1 MALNSNLSNTYNFDP
16 NLGEIVIGALARCGI
31 RRSEITQQ
39 HLADARFESNLVQSE
54 MAGEG
59 INLWQVE
66 LHVEPLLAGVSTYN
80 VPDTTVF
87 VLDVYIRQN
96 PGSGMP
102 IDRLIIPISR
112 SDWAATANKTM
123 PGFPT
128 SYWWNQQLQPTI
140 TLWPVPQQ
148 DGGEL
153 RYYRQTRAM
162 DANLING
169 EQPQIPFAAYDYF
182 TAALAVRLAVIYAPD
197 RLAMLMPMKQ
207 QAYMKYLQASTEST
221 PITMNIEMRSYFRV
235 G

>member
-1 MALNSNLSNTYNFDP
+1 MALNTNLSGAYNFDP
-16 NLGEIVIGALARCGI
+16 ALGEIVIGAYARCGI
-31 RRSEITQQ
+31 RRTELTQQ
-39 HLADARFESNLVQSE
+39 HMADARFESNLLQSE

-66 LHVEPLLAGVSTYN
+66 LYTEPLLAGVSTYN

-87 VLDVYIRQN
+87 ILDVYIRQN
-96 PGSGMP
+96 PLSGMP

-128 SYWWNQQLQPTI
+128 SYWWDQKLQPTI

-148 DGGEL
+148 DGAEL

-162 DANLING
+162 DANLVNG
-169 EQPQIPFAAYDYF
+169 TQPQIPFAAYDYF
-182 TAALAVRLAVIYAPD
+182 TASLAVRLAVIYAPD
-197 RLAMLMPMKQ
+197 RLSVLGPMKQ
-207 QAYMKYLQASTEST
+207 QAYMKYIQATTESV
-221 PITMNIEMRSYFRV
+221 PINMNIEMKSYFRL
-235 G
+235 